1 MPLGIT
7 PADIAD
13 EHLRET
19 MERASQALDE
29 GQTRECVEACAE
41 AYLSLLRDR
50 PQVREALETVLSQPG
65 IREGVERG
73 MIRTAPLMWPRFAAK
88 LDLSGDEPTIELDRN
103 PAFGE
108 TIQYYEFTLDVIHQA
123 EVGELQTGMAGGQ

>member
-13 EHLRET
+13 AHLRET
-19 MERASQALDE
+19 MERASSALDD
-29 GQTRECVEACAE
+29 GHTRECVEACAE
-41 AYLSLLRDR
+41 AYLSLLREQ
-50 PQVREALETVLSQPG
+50 PQVREALNTVMSQPG
-65 IREGVERG
+65 VRDGIERG
-73 MIRTAPLMWPRFAAK
+73 MIHTAPLMWPRFAAR

-108 TIQYYEFTLDVIHQA
+108 KIQYYEFTLDLIRQA
-123 EVGELQTGMAGGQ
+123 EVGELDTGIEG

>member
-7 PADIAD
+7 PADIVD
-13 EHLRET
+13 EQLRET
-19 MERASQALDE
+19 MERASVALDD

-41 AYLSLLRDR
+41 AYLALLRDR
-50 PQVREALETVLSQPG
+50 PKVREALDTVLSEPG
-65 IREGVERG
+65 IKEGIERG

-88 LDLSGDEPTIELDRN
+88 LDLSSDEPTIELDRT

-108 TIQYYEFTLDVIHQA
+108 TIQYYEFTLDVIRQA
-123 EVGELQTGMAGGQ
+123 EVGELQTGMAGGL

>member
-13 EHLRET
+13 DHLRET
-19 MERASQALDE
+19 MERAAKALDD

-41 AYLSLLRDR
+41 AYLSLLRAR
-50 PQVREALETVLSQPG
+50 PKVREALDTVLSQPG
-65 IREGVERG
+65 IREGIERG

-123 EVGELQTGMAGGQ
+123 EVGELQTGAAGGL